1 MKIQEDEFQTKF
13 GKVLWENPIHCTPEE
28 SSNWQELYRVAR
40 DGLLWHILAMDAT
53 VDWEDKAGLKIKQTG
68 PSLQDIIA
76 SLPKKVNR
84 FVSPSPFCSP
94 GLLQNPFCKGG
105 PEGAQHLPENPKCH
119 ERQGGIYGS
128 SKFWQTHREE

>member
-1 MKIQEDEFQTKF
+1 MCSHVLSLQF

-68 PSLQDIIA
+68 KKKLDYVPKSGANLPALLCSYSCDSMDSL
-76 SLPKKVNR
+76 LPR
-84 FVSPSPFCSP
+84 
-94 GLLQNPFCKGG
+94 GKG
-105 PEGAQHLPENPKCH
+105 
-119 ERQGGIYGS
+119 
-128 SKFWQTHREE
+128 T